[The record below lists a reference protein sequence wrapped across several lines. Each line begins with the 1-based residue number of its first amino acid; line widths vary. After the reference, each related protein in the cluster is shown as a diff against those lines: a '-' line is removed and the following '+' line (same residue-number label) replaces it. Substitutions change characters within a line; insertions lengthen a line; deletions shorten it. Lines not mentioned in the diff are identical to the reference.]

1 MRVTEG
7 TMANNSLANLQR
19 VRERIEQLYQEVS
32 TGVKVSR
39 PGDDPLSAQQ
49 ILDLNGLLEDGEQY
63 AKNISTGTS
72 YLSAMESALSGM
84 GDAMIRVKE
93 LALNAANG
101 TLGAEDRVSVR
112 QEVQQLRE
120 QLITLGNSQVN
131 GRYVF
136 SGFRNDTPPFD
147 ANGAYSGGDGD
158 LRIQIDRTNT
168 ISVNYTGDKL
178 LNGAGG
184 GTDVIGTLD
193 TLITALDNNDS
204 AGIQGTLSELDNS
217 MARVLS
223 ARTDIGARMNRLETA
238 TSFIDDTKLYLQ
250 KVISSKQDVD
260 FIQAVSDMTR
270 QQTAM
275 EAALAATSKISK
287 LSLLDYL

>member
-7 TMANNSLANLQR
+7 TMANTSLANLQR
-19 VRERIEQLYQEVS
+19 VRERIERLYQEVS
-32 TGVKVSR
+32 TGVRVSR
-39 PGDDPLSAQQ
+39 PSDDPLSAQQ

-63 AKNISTGTS
+63 AKNISTGTT
-72 YLSAMESALSGM
+72 YLSSMESALSGM
-84 GDAMIRVKE
+84 GDALIRVKE
-93 LALNAANG
+93 LALGAANG
-101 TLGAEDRVSVR
+101 TLGSAQRESVR
-112 QEVQQLRE
+112 KEVLQLRE
-120 QLITLGNSQVN
+120 QLITLGNSQIN

-136 SGFRNDTPPFD
+136 SGFRNDVPPFD
-147 ANGAYSGGDGD
+147 ANGVYSGGDGD
-158 LRIQIDRTNT
+158 LRIQIDRTNS
-168 ISVNYTGDKL
+168 ISVNCIGDRI

-193 TLITALDNNDS
+193 TLIAALENNDT
-204 AGIQGTLSELDNS
+204 AGIQGTITGIDKSVDQIL
-217 MARVLS
+217 AT
-223 ARTDIGARMNRLETA
+223 RTDIGARMNRLDTA
-238 TSFIDDTKLYLQ
+238 TGFINDTRLYLQ

>member
-32 TGVKVSR
+32 TGVKISR

-63 AKNISTGTS
+63 AKNISTGTT

-84 GDAMIRVKE
+84 GDAVVRVKE

-101 TLGAEDRVSVR
+101 TLGADDRVSVR
-112 QEVQQLRE
+112 QEVQQLKE

-217 MARVLS
+217 MNRILS
-223 ARTDIGARMNRLETA
+223 ARTDVGARMNRLDTA

>member
-7 TMANNSLANLQR
+7 TMANSSLANLQR

-32 TGVKVSR
+32 TGVRVSR

-49 ILDLNGLLEDGEQY
+49 ILDLNGLLEDGKQF
-63 AKNISTGTS
+63 AKNISTGTT

-84 GDAMIRVKE
+84 GDALVRVKE
-93 LALNAANG
+93 LALGAANG
-101 TLGAEDRVSVR
+101 TMGAEQRESVR
-112 QEVQQLRE
+112 GEVLQLKE
-120 QLITLGNSQVN
+120 QLITLGNSQIN

-136 SGFRNDTPPFD
+136 SGFRNDVPPFD
-147 ANGAYSGGDGD
+147 ANGVYSGGDGD
-158 LRIQIDRTNT
+158 LRIPIDRTNT
-168 ISVNYTGDKL
+168 ISVNYAGGKL
-178 LNGAGG
+178 LNGTGG
-184 GTDVIGTLD
+184 GTDIIGTLD
-193 TLITALDNNDS
+193 TLITALENDDI
-204 AGIQGTLSELDNS
+204 AGIQGTLSDLDDS
-217 MARVLS
+217 AGQFLS

-238 TSFIDDTKLYLQ
+238 TGFIDDTKLYLQ

-270 QQTAM
+270 QQTAF

-287 LSLLDYL
+287 ISLLDYL

>member
-7 TMANNSLANLQR
+7 TLANSSLANLQR
-19 VRERIEQLYQEVS
+19 ARERIEELYQEVS

-39 PGDDPLSAQQ
+39 PSDDPLSAQQ
-49 ILDLNGLLEDGEQY
+49 ILDLNGLLEDSEQY
-63 AKNISTGTS
+63 AKNISTGTT
-72 YLSAMESALSGM
+72 YLSSMESALSGM
-84 GDAMIRVKE
+84 GDSLVRVKE
-93 LALNAANG
+93 LALGAANG
-101 TLGAEDRVSVR
+101 TLGAEQRENVKR
-112 QEVQQLRE
+112 EVVQLKE
-120 QLITLGNSQVN
+120 QLITLGNSQIN

-136 SGFRNDTPPFD
+136 SGFRNDVPPFD
-147 ANGAYSGGDGD
+147 ANGVYSGGDGD

-168 ISVNYTGDKL
+168 VSVNYGGDKI

-193 TLITALDNNDS
+193 SLITALGNDDT
-204 AGIQGTLSELDNS
+204 AGIQGTITGIDDSLNQILT
-217 MARVLS
+217 

-238 TSFIDDTKLYLQ
+238 TGFIDDTRLYLK

-270 QQTAM
+270 QQTAF

-287 LSLLDYL
+287 MSLLDYL

>member
-63 AKNISTGTS
+63 TKNISTGTT
-72 YLSAMESALSGM
+72 YLSAMESSLSGM
-84 GDAMIRVKE
+84 GDALVRVKE

-101 TLGAEDRVSVR
+101 TLGAEDRVSVS
-112 QEVQQLRE
+112 QEVKQLRE

-217 MARVLS
+217 MTRVLS
-223 ARTDIGARMNRLETA
+223 ARTDIGARMNRLDTA

>member
-7 TMANNSLANLQR
+7 TMANRSLANLQR

-63 AKNISTGTS
+63 AKNISTGTT
-72 YLSAMESALSGM
+72 YLSSMETALSGM
-84 GDAMIRVKE
+84 GDALVRVKE
-93 LALNAANG
+93 LALAAANG
-101 TLGAEDRVSVR
+101 TYGADERSSMKL
-112 QEVQQLRE
+112 EVQQLKA
-120 QLITLGNSQVN
+120 QMITLGNSQVN

-136 SGFRNDTPPFD
+136 SGFRNDAPPFD
-147 ANGAYSGGDGD
+147 ANGTYSGGDGD
-158 LRIQIDRTNT
+158 LRIQIDRTNS
-168 ISVNYTGDKL
+168 ISVNYTGDRV

-184 GTDVIGTLD
+184 GTDVIGTLNS
-193 TLITALDNNDS
+193 LITALENNDS
-204 AGIQGTLSELDNS
+204 AGIQGTLTDLDKS
-217 MARVLS
+217 SQQFLS
-223 ARTDIGARMNRLETA
+223 ARTDIGARMNRLDTA
-238 TSFIDDTKLYLQ
+238 TGFIADTKLYLQ

-287 LSLLDYL
+287 MSLLDYL